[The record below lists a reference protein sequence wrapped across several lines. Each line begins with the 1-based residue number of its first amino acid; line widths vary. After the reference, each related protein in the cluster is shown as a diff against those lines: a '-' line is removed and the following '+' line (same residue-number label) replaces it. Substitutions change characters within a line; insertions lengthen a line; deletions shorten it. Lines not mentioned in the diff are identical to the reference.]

1 MDDWI
6 ERKDRMCTA
15 MYRYRYRYRERKRA
29 TKNTVFRERI
39 GVREEKGLDLDVGTF
54 YAVSIRIC
62 FLLSGFGFGCG
73 FGYH

>member
-1 MDDWI
+1 MIGSKERIGCAQRCIDIDI
-6 ERKDRMCTA
+6 ER
-15 MYRYRYRYRERKRA
+15 ERA

-54 YAVSIRIC
+54 YAACIRIC
-62 FLLSGFGFGCG
+62 FLLSGFGFGYG